1 MLTTITSRSHSWFMW
16 LESWA
21 HISSRSFMMI
31 QVRSIQTKP
40 SFQSIYFVIC
50 LLSRLIQLITL
61 SVILTPSHLKHCMI
75 QSLCIMKH
83 CMIRRLY
90 LFWSCSKWKPGQED
104 FILNVESMDCVTKC
118 NLQWLWNSMCR
129 WDLVP
134 MNKTE
139 LKRSYRKTVEEITS
153 PFHVYLIDFD

>member
-1 MLTTITSRSHSWFMW
+1 MPTTITSRSHSWFMW
-16 LESWA
+16 LESWT

-40 SFQSIYFVIC
+40 SFPSIYFVIC

-61 SVILTPSHLKHCMI
+61 SVILTPSHPKHCMI
-75 QSLCIMKH
+75 QSFCIMKH

-104 FILNVESMDCVTKC
+104 YILNVENMDCATKC
-118 NLQWLWNSMCR
+118 NLQWLWIQCVDGILYQWTRLS
-129 WDLVP
+129 
-134 MNKTE
+134 
-139 LKRSYRKTVEEITS
+139 
-153 PFHVYLIDFD
+153 